1 MRKIKNI
8 TLIFMLLFL
17 VGTAFAQL
25 VTIGFK
31 DATQGTLNL
40 VREEEPTYPTA
51 TPTDYARWRV
61 QLYTS
66 TDGIIDPLDENG
78 NPTGDDVLASPHSP
92 TTGHVTLSFGPT
104 GALNIS
110 NFVFAQP
117 GGLGNCWWGGS
128 NVYVRIFNAPEIN
141 NATKYIV
148 FNNMYTTPT
157 SNTQVQIP
165 NAPINGWSA
174 WTNIGG
180 VGPTDYTI
188 SGIFTTTNW
197 DFADINIVATGIDAE
212 DIVINGANYEIT
224 VPEGWSGT
232 VTPTK
237 AGYIM
242 TPANREYTNVEADF
256 ENQNYAISKNV
267 DPNAPVITYPAQ
279 GYVFE
284 WEEAGEVTIEWEA
297 GAGYVPEYYEAQWN
311 GGAWVNVGAV
321 TQWTT
326 PEIGEGEYTFKV
338 RAVIDTP
345 MGKSAVPVR
354 ARATDRSANNSVRG
368 TGPEA
373 QVDFEVVI
381 ETPPPVYTLTITS
394 DPVGAAIYVGG
405 VDTGEVAPFDFTVA
419 GTYSVMMDGYTW
431 APEEYVWDGMA
442 DDAIEFVGTMIPAD
456 YDIDPET
463 PAVLDPQTVVTLVGG
478 PGFLGANIVTPGAY
492 TPVPNPTFV
501 ATSEGILQLV
511 GTGSVDITFTF
522 DPPVAWF
529 VYLQGGNWIAI
540 EGPLASYVVTV
551 DLGAKDATLE
561 FKAGSGG
568 DPTLP
573 VELSVFNAVL
583 TAQNFVKLSWV
594 SESETNML
602 GYRVY
607 RAESADQASAL
618 LITPI
623 MIEATN
629 TSTTQSYSIEDRE
642 VYAGATYYYW
652 LEAVDYAHSSFFG
665 YRAVEVL
672 ADITPEL
679 PVQSAM
685 RNAYPNPFRANS
697 NTNIEVSVKAGETG
711 TVTIYNVLG
720 QVVKTYSVSEGSH
733 NLSWNGRDS
742 KGNICGSGIYFYKMS
757 TPSMNQTK
765 KMVIVK

>member
-1 MRKIKNI
+1 MKNI
-8 TLIFMLLFL
+8 KLVIFTLVLTLI
-17 VGTAFAQL
+17 VGALFAQNAT
-25 VTIGFK
+25 VTFRATTNATYLRLNEEYPGGAYPRGTVAGRWICQVYEVTGDAIGEYGIDLPLTNDNNNQF
-31 DATQGTLNL
+31 ATIQATPPTVFTFTLAAGISFPPSGTL
-40 VREEEPTYPTA
+40 Y
-51 TPTDYARWRV
+51 
-61 QLYTS
+61 
-66 TDGIIDPLDENG
+66 NG
-78 NPTGDDVLASPHSP
+78 LIGDK
-92 TTGHVTLSFGPT
+92 
-104 GALNIS
+104 
-110 NFVFAQP
+110 VFA
-117 GGLGNCWWGGS
+117 
-128 NVYVRIFNAPEIN
+128 RIFNSDNIAT
-141 NATKYIV
+141 ATKYIQTND
-148 FNNMYTTPT
+148 FYTVT
-157 SNTQVQIP
+157 STAVQMVDIQTMLG
-165 NAPINGWSA
+165 GWSA
-174 WTNIGG
+174 WMNIGG
-180 VGPTDYTI
+180 VTPTDYTI
-188 SGIFTTTNW
+188 SGMFTTTNW

-279 GYVFE
+279 GNVFE

-297 GAGYVPEYYEAQWN
+297 GAGYVPEKYEIWFTGDIEWTDVAL
-311 GGAWVNVGAV
+311 A
-321 TQWTT
+321 TEWTT

-442 DDAIEFVGTMIPAD
+442 DDAIEFVGTLIPAD

-463 PAVLDPQTVVTLVGG
+463 PAELDPQTVVEIAG
-478 PGFLGANIVTPGAY
+478 PGFVGANIVTPGAY

-511 GTGSVDITFTF
+511 GTGLVDITFTF

-540 EGPLASYVVTV
+540 EGPLATYVVTV
-551 DLGAKDATLE
+551 NLDGKDATLE

-607 RAESADQASAL
+607 RAESADQASAI

>member
-1 MRKIKNI
+1 MKKLVLVAIMF
-8 TLIFMLLFL
+8 TLVVGALFAAP
-17 VGTAFAQL
+17 TKAYTQL
-25 VTIGFK
+25 VTPPGGGQFP
-31 DATQGTLNL
+31 DVTNTSSFTAPGYV
-40 VREEEPTYPTA
+40 VRAWITTRPTEI
-51 TPTDYARWRV
+51 
-61 QLYTS
+61 TS
-66 TDGIIDPLDENG
+66 TETHASSLIRLYRFGNG
-78 NPTGDDVLASPHSP
+78 
-92 TTGHVTLSFGPT
+92 TTMPYTT
-104 GALNIS
+104 
-110 NFVFAQP
+110 
-117 GGLGNCWWGGS
+117 
-128 NVYVRIFNAPEIN
+128 RIFLQFSTFATNWAIGETVHVEVTNNNVTPAITDFWEIDLPLEHAAN
-141 NATKYIV
+141 
-148 FNNMYTTPT
+148 P
-157 SNTQVQIP
+157 SQ
-165 NAPINGWSA
+165 A
-174 WTNIGG
+174 WTVTDPAIELSLWPS
-180 VGPTDYTI
+180 GPTDYTI
-188 SGIFTTTNW
+188 SGMFTTTSW

-279 GYVFE
+279 GQVFE
-284 WEEAGEVTIEWEA
+284 WDAAGEVTIEWEA

-442 DDAIEFVGTMIPAD
+442 DDAIEFVGTLIPAD

-463 PAVLDPQTVVTLVGG
+463 PAVLDPQTVVEIAG
-478 PGFLGANIVTPGAY
+478 PGFVGANIVTPGAY

-511 GTGSVDITFTF
+511 GTGLVDITFTF

>member
-1 MRKIKNI
+1 MNKKIILIVIFSLMAIMLMAQRVYTQKVVAADPAANI
-8 TLIFMLLFL
+8 FDIVTNTSSATSPLYIIQADILETPGEILTTEVGNTQGHIWAPVGSLRINRLSTHVVTSLQLANFPTPWQAGQTIEMKVIEIATGDFTTWTH
-17 VGTAFAQL
+17 VIPAGGTAITVLDPAQL
-25 VTIGFK
+25 V
-31 DATQGTLNL
+31 
-40 VREEEPTYPTA
+40 PPM
-51 TPTDYARWRV
+51 
-61 QLYTS
+61 
-66 TDGIIDPLDENG
+66 
-78 NPTGDDVLASPHSP
+78 
-92 TTGHVTLSFGPT
+92 
-104 GALNIS
+104 
-110 NFVFAQP
+110 P
-117 GGLGNCWWGGS
+117 GG
-128 NVYVRIFNAPEIN
+128 
-141 NATKYIV
+141 T
-148 FNNMYTTPT
+148 
-157 SNTQVQIP
+157 
-165 NAPINGWSA
+165 
-174 WTNIGG
+174 
-180 VGPTDYTI
+180 PTDYTI
-188 SGIFTTTNW
+188 SGMFTTTNW

-212 DIVINGANYEIT
+212 DIMIDGASYEIT

-284 WEEAGEVTIEWEA
+284 WEAAGEVTIEWEA

-442 DDAIEFVGTMIPAD
+442 DDAIEFVGTLIPAD
-456 YDIDPET
+456 YDIDPT
-463 PAVLDPQTVVTLVGG
+463 NPTVVIPALPGETTTTSVTITG
-478 PGFLGANIVTPGAY
+478 PGFVGANVLGYGDYTPGS
-492 TPVPNPTFV
+492 VPNPAFVPTFGGV
-501 ATSEGILQLV
+501 WQFEGSGMLTIVIASTDPWFIYRTIPGGEWVLLAND
-511 GTGSVDITFTF
+511 GTGFTFT
-522 DPPVAWF
+522 
-529 VYLQGGNWIAI
+529 I
-540 EGPLASYVVTV
+540 
-551 DLGAKDATLE
+551 DLGAKAPASIE
-561 FKAGSGG
+561 FIGG
-568 DPTLP
+568 GGGMPTLP
-573 VELSVFNAVL
+573 VELSSFNAVL
-583 TAQNFVKLSWV
+583 TAQKFVKLSWI

-629 TSTTQSYSIEDRE
+629 TSSTQNYNLEDRE
-642 VYAGATYYYW
+642 VNSGNTYYYW
-652 LEAVDYAHSSFFG
+652 LEAVDYGPSSFFG
-665 YRAVEVL
+665 PQYVEVL
-672 ADITPEL
+672 ADVAPEL

-685 RNAYPNPFRANS
+685 KNAYPNPFKSNS
-697 NTNIEVSVKAGETG
+697 AATIEVSVKAGETAN
-711 TVTIYNVLG
+711 VTIYNVLG
-720 QVVKTYSVSEGSH
+720 QAVKTYRVNEGSH
-733 NLSWNGRDS
+733 NLTWNGRDS
-742 KGNICGSGIYFYKMS
+742 KGNLCGSGIYFYKMS